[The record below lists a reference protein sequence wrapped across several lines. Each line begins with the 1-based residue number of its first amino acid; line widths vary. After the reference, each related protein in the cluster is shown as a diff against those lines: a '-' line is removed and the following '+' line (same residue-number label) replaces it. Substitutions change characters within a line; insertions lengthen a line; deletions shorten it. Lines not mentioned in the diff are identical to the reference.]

1 MKLSKVRELL
11 TAQVICCEDQLD
23 REAVGACASDMMSD
37 VLALGKGKSVLIT
50 GLLNPQVVRTA
61 EMMDMSCIIF
71 VRRKN
76 PDNTIV
82 RLAKDRDI
90 VLMSTDAPMYQVC
103 GTLYSA
109 GLSGEG

>member
-1 MKLSKVRELL
+1 MKLSEVRELL
-11 TAQVICCEDQLD
+11 SADVICCEDQLD

-37 VLALGKGKSVLIT
+37 VLALGKSKSVLIT

-61 EMMDMSCIIF
+61 EMMDMICIVF
-71 VRRKN
+71 VRKKK
-76 PDNTIV
+76 PDSTII

-90 VLMSTDAPMYQVC
+90 VLMSTDFPMYQVS

-109 GLSGEG
+109 GLGGEV